1 MRWNDASRKLTIGK
15 RQGRFPGMKSKRL
28 FKVVVVGAEGGRGAE
43 QDGKAT
49 DVVYD
54 GHAVTVAK

>member
-1 MRWNDASRKLTIGK
+1 
-15 RQGRFPGMKSKRL
+15 MKSKRL

-54 GHAVTVAK
+54 GHAVTVAKCGARVTAASEKNGP